1 MALLAPHVA
10 AAFGVPRRV
19 RRLWGS
25 ERRTYLAGSL
35 VLRRFA
41 DDPAS
46 AAELQWKIDVLRGLQ
61 GSGFRT
67 ERPLAAR
74 DGRCIVDGW
83 TAWSF
88 VAGRAATGDDAPAVL
103 DAVEALHAALAP
115 VPYRPVLPPSLADRT
130 AWGEAP
136 LPSDLPAPLARPLE
150 RLAALRRPLPEL
162 RPQLIHGDLH
172 YTNILIAPAQSPAFI
187 DWGLYWRPPAFAAA
201 IAAYWLG
208 PNRAA
213 MGVLRH
219 FARVPH
225 LEQLLVR
232 VAMRQLLFFVE
243 DGPPSPS
250 GLREV
255 GVFVRSAELVAQ
267 LF

>member
-1 MALLAPHVA
+1 
-10 AAFGVPRRV
+10 
-19 RRLWGS
+19 
-25 ERRTYLAGSL
+25 
-35 VLRRFA
+35 LRRFA

-46 AAELQWKIDVLRGLQ
+46 AAELQWKIDILRELQ

-67 ERPLAAR
+67 ERPLVAGGER
-74 DGRCIVDGW
+74 WVVDGW

-88 VAGRAATGDDAPAVL
+88 VTGRPATCADAPAVL

-115 VPYRPVLPPSLADRT
+115 LPYRPVLTPLLADRA
-130 AWGEAP
+130 AWDEEP
-136 LPSDLPAPLARPLE
+136 LPRDLPAPLAGPLE
-150 RLAALRRPLPEL
+150 RLAALRRPLPDL

-172 YTNILIAPAQSPAFI
+172 YTNVLIAPAQPPAFI
-187 DWGLYWRPPAFAAA
+187 DWGLYWRPPEFAAA

-208 PNRAA
+208 PNLAA
-213 MGVLRH
+213 MDVLRH

-232 VAMRQLLFFVE
+232 VAMRQLLFFVD

-250 GLREV
+250 ALREV